1 MAPNPS
7 MSVKK
12 DGVEIPIGTPF
23 DTKVGYTALRYN
35 EVISYPPQI
44 SKQQVGLI
52 TFLSFYRSSLYM
64 TQHR

>member
-35 EVISYPPQI
+35 EVISYPQI
-44 SKQQVGLI
+44 SKKQIGLI
-52 TFLSFYRSSLYM
+52 YFLLP
-64 TQHR
+64 